1 MMGKLKRSL
10 RKPVVRTT
18 LLIFGLCSAALYAD
32 SHLKADM
39 DLAIENSICHNQRKQ
54 MMEHI
59 IVSDSKFKRVSSK
72 LNVYAKLV
80 EGVEYAGL
88 RVIASA
94 IHPRQLVLELALKG
108 QEPDFNLEA
117 CKSVLTRFDR
127 ILAYVKKEPKFAG
140 DHQRYLAGVVMFE
153 RNFFQRACGEAQ
165 RDRFL

>member
-18 LLIFGLCSAALYAD
+18 LLILGLCGAALYAD

-39 DLAIENSICHNQRKQ
+39 DMAVENSICDSQRKQ
-54 MMEHI
+54 MMNHI
-59 IVSDSKFKRVSSK
+59 VKNRTALARTQTK
-72 LNVYAKLV
+72 LDAYAKLV

-88 RVIASA
+88 RTIASA
-94 IHPRQLVLELALKG
+94 IHPRQLVLEMIMKG
-108 QEPDFNLEA
+108 QKPELNLES
-117 CKSVLTRFDR
+117 CKSVLMRFDR
-127 ILAYVKKEPKFAG
+127 ILVYIKKEPRFTG
-140 DHQRYLAGVVMFE
+140 DHQRYLTGVVMFE

>member
-59 IVSDSKFKRVSSK
+59 IVSDSKFKRVNSK
-72 LNVYAKLV
+72 LNVYAKL
-80 EGVEYAGL
+80 
-88 RVIASA
+88 
-94 IHPRQLVLELALKG
+94 
-108 QEPDFNLEA
+108 EA
-117 CKSVLTRFDR
+117 CKSVLIRFDR

>member
-72 LNVYAKLV
+72 LKVCRIKSHSFSDTPPSV
-80 EGVEYAGL
+80 SF
-88 RVIASA
+88 RVSFKRTKA
-94 IHPRQLVLELALKG
+94 
-108 QEPDFNLEA
+108 
-117 CKSVLTRFDR
+117 RF
-127 ILAYVKKEPKFAG
+127 
-140 DHQRYLAGVVMFE
+140 
-153 RNFFQRACGEAQ
+153 
-165 RDRFL
+165 